1 MSFIIKRHEYA
12 CYAYICIFTVK
23 PPPSQPPL
31 PPTFTTGV
39 IHTRTLSPP
48 LSRFQNLTFFLHAHP
63 DPAPCHQPY
72 HIADESNT
80 ICNICAV
87 HIWTDLI
94 RWHTKYSKI
103 YGFYGFVNYNFQICN
118 IIPVLAALI
127 MTLVQ
132 LNIQHRSAEIVKTM
146 AFISPDALQNTSKL
160 EQTQARDRD
169 WLKTRHSSLTLEF
182 HVVYMLCC
190 HQ

>member
-1 MSFIIKRHEYA
+1 MH
-12 CYAYICIFTVK
+12 AY
-23 PPPSQPPL
+23 PDLAPL
-31 PPTFTTGV
+31 
-39 IHTRTLSPP
+39 
-48 LSRFQNLTFFLHAHP
+48 LHAISH
-63 DPAPCHQPY
+63 

-94 RWHTKYSKI
+94 RWHIKYSKI

-132 LNIQHRSAEIVKTM
+132 LNIQHKSG
-146 AFISPDALQNTSKL
+146 
-160 EQTQARDRD
+160 
-169 WLKTRHSSLTLEF
+169 
-182 HVVYMLCC
+182 
-190 HQ
+190 